1 MIRRNLYYF
10 TPVLFFFLMLIDAHL
25 TQIFIATSQNH
36 YIWRAH
42 LVLIAMLI
50 AVKQLSKHYMITV
63 ALIIGS
69 LFDLYYL
76 GILGIYA
83 VVFPVTIWLMYLIYG
98 ILFENDF
105 NLFFGMII
113 FVTFFELFIVG
124 LQLMFNL
131 IRIDLI
137 YFVTQLLAPTL
148 LLNIGLYLLSM
159 YPLKKIFWKK

>member
-1 MIRRNLYYF
+1 M
-10 TPVLFFFLMLIDAHL
+10 
-25 TQIFIATSQNH
+25 
-36 YIWRAH
+36 
-42 LVLIAMLI
+42 
-50 AVKQLSKHYMITV
+50 
-63 ALIIGS
+63 IGS

-159 YPLKKIFWKK
+159 YPFKKLFWKK